1 MKATYTCK
9 QINKFEAH
17 AGKIAILTGERKLS
31 IFEDLPLG
39 LFKKTS
45 WTMALSSQEHRA
57 YCKAIKDVLESG
69 LDQPC
74 NLGDKTET
82 RKQRLLFLASVLQ
95 NMSAGTKG
103 AGLSG
108 GVAQENLWK
117 EMLADMKIGFTN
129 QPPENT
135 ETAEADYYFKGYP
148 LSHKTIGY
156 NAKNPALA
164 LAWSK
169 NPPEGLQRNEFTT
182 SMVILNFKPQSQRAK
197 DDNWRD
203 ARQGVHIIPLP
214 DLKEIVVNFSS
225 NNKTDSLITTKYVGE
240 LIAFSQS
247 NNYSVYFD
255 FDNTVGEGLIL
266 SYWRSGTKGA
276 VPRE

>member
-1 MKATYTCK
+1 
-9 QINKFEAH
+9 
-17 AGKIAILTGERKLS
+17 
-31 IFEDLPLG
+31 
-39 LFKKTS
+39 
-45 WTMALSSQEHRA
+45 MALTPQEHRA
-57 YCKAIKDVLESG
+57 HCRVIKDVLQAG

-74 NLGDKTET
+74 TLGDQTET

-108 GVAQENLWK
+108 GVAQENLWR
-117 EMLADMKIGFTN
+117 EMLADMKVGFTD
-129 QPPENT
+129 QAPAGS

-156 NAKNPALA
+156 KAKNPALA

-169 NPPEGLQRNEFTT
+169 NPPGGLQRTEFTT
-182 SMVILNFKPQSQRAK
+182 SMVLLNYKPQTQRAK
-197 DDNWRD
+197 DTNWRD
-203 ARQGVHIIPLP
+203 ARQGAHIIPLP
-214 DLKEIVVNFSS
+214 DLREIVVEFDD
-225 NNKTDSLITTKYVGE
+225 NNKTDSLITSEYVGK

-247 NNYSVYFD
+247 NNLSVYFD

-266 SYWRSGTKGA
+266 SYWRGGTKGA
-276 VPRE
+276 VRKE

>member
-1 MKATYTCK
+1 MSY
-9 QINKFEAH
+9 
-17 AGKIAILTGERKLS
+17 
-31 IFEDLPLG
+31 
-39 LFKKTS
+39 
-45 WTMALSSQEHRA
+45 MALSPQEHRA
-57 YCKAIKDVLESG
+57 RCKAIKEVLQTG

-74 NLGDKTET
+74 SLGDTTEI

-108 GVAQENLWK
+108 GVVQENLWR
-117 EMLADMKIGFTN
+117 EMLADMKVGFTDRA
-129 QPPENT
+129 PEFS

-156 NAKNPALA
+156 KAKTPALA

-169 NPPEGLQRNEFTT
+169 NPPGGLQRTEFTT
-182 SMVILNFKPQSQRAK
+182 SMVILNFKPQSQRGK
-197 DDNWRD
+197 DTNWLH
-203 ARQGVHIIPLP
+203 ARQGAHIIPLP
-214 DLKEIVVNFSS
+214 DLKEIVVSFGD
-225 NNKTDSLITTKYVGE
+225 NNKTDSLITTADVGR
-240 LIAFSQS
+240 LISFSQA

-266 SYWRSGTKGA
+266 SYWRNGTKGA
-276 VPRE
+276 MKKI

>member
-1 MKATYTCK
+1 
-9 QINKFEAH
+9 
-17 AGKIAILTGERKLS
+17 
-31 IFEDLPLG
+31 
-39 LFKKTS
+39 
-45 WTMALSSQEHRA
+45 MALSPQEHRA
-57 YCKAIKDVLESG
+57 RCKAIKEVLQTG

-74 NLGDKTET
+74 SLGDTTEI

-108 GVAQENLWK
+108 GVVQENLWR
-117 EMLADMKIGFTN
+117 EMLADMKVGFTDRA
-129 QPPENT
+129 PEFS

-156 NAKNPALA
+156 KAKTPALA

-169 NPPEGLQRNEFTT
+169 NPPGGLQRTEFTT
-182 SMVILNFKPQSQRAK
+182 SMVILNFKPQSQRGK
-197 DDNWRD
+197 DTNWLH
-203 ARQGVHIIPLP
+203 ARQGAHIIPLP
-214 DLKEIVVNFSS
+214 DLKEIVVSFGD
-225 NNKTDSLITTKYVGE
+225 NNKTDSLITTADVGR
-240 LIAFSQS
+240 LISFSQA

-266 SYWRSGTKGA
+266 SYWRNGTKGA
-276 VPRE
+276 MKKI

>member
-1 MKATYTCK
+1 
-9 QINKFEAH
+9 
-17 AGKIAILTGERKLS
+17 
-31 IFEDLPLG
+31 
-39 LFKKTS
+39 
-45 WTMALSSQEHRA
+45 MALSPQEHRA
-57 YCKAIKDVLESG
+57 HCRVIKDVLQAG

-74 NLGDKTET
+74 TLGDQTET

-108 GVAQENLWK
+108 GVAQENLWR
-117 EMLADMKIGFTN
+117 EMLADMKVGFTD
-129 QPPENT
+129 QAPAGS

-156 NAKNPALA
+156 KAKNPALA

-169 NPPEGLQRNEFTT
+169 NPPGGLQRTEFTT
-182 SMVILNFKPQSQRAK
+182 SMVLLNYKPQTQRAK
-197 DDNWRD
+197 DTNWRD
-203 ARQGVHIIPLP
+203 ARQGAHIIPLP
-214 DLKEIVVNFSS
+214 DLREIVVEFDD
-225 NNKTDSLITTKYVGE
+225 NNKTDSLITSEYVGK

-247 NNYSVYFD
+247 NNLSVYFD

-266 SYWRSGTKGA
+266 SYWRGGTKGA
-276 VPRE
+276 VRKE

>member
-1 MKATYTCK
+1 
-9 QINKFEAH
+9 
-17 AGKIAILTGERKLS
+17 
-31 IFEDLPLG
+31 
-39 LFKKTS
+39 
-45 WTMALSSQEHRA
+45 MALSPQEHRA
-57 YCKAIKDVLESG
+57 HCKAIKEVLQAG

-74 NLGDKTET
+74 SLGDTTEI

-108 GVAQENLWK
+108 GVVQENLWR
-117 EMLADMKIGFTN
+117 EMLADMKVGFTDRA
-129 QPPENT
+129 PEFS

-156 NAKNPALA
+156 KAKTPALA

-169 NPPEGLQRNEFTT
+169 NPPGGLQRTEFTT
-182 SMVILNFKPQSQRAK
+182 SMVILNFKPQSQRGK
-197 DDNWRD
+197 DENWLH
-203 ARQGVHIIPLP
+203 ARQGAHIIPLP
-214 DLKEIVVNFSS
+214 DLKEIVVSFGD
-225 NNKTDSLITTKYVGE
+225 NNKTDSLITTADVGR
-240 LIAFSQS
+240 LIAFSQA

-266 SYWRSGTKGA
+266 SYWRNGTKGA
-276 VPRE
+276 MKKI

>member
-1 MKATYTCK
+1 
-9 QINKFEAH
+9 
-17 AGKIAILTGERKLS
+17 
-31 IFEDLPLG
+31 
-39 LFKKTS
+39 
-45 WTMALSSQEHRA
+45 MALSPQEHRA
-57 YCKAIKDVLESG
+57 RCKAIKEVLQTG

-74 NLGDKTET
+74 SLGDTTEI

-108 GVAQENLWK
+108 GVVQENLWR
-117 EMLADMKIGFTN
+117 EMLADMKVGFTDRAR
-129 QPPENT
+129 EFS

-156 NAKNPALA
+156 KAKTPALA

-169 NPPEGLQRNEFTT
+169 NPPGGLQRTEFTT
-182 SMVILNFKPQSQRAK
+182 SMVILNFKPQSQRGK
-197 DDNWRD
+197 DTNWLH
-203 ARQGVHIIPLP
+203 ARQGAHIIPLP
-214 DLKEIVVNFSS
+214 DLKEIVVSFGD
-225 NNKTDSLITTKYVGE
+225 NNKTDSLITTADVGR
-240 LIAFSQS
+240 LISFSQA

-266 SYWRSGTKGA
+266 SYWRNGTKGA
-276 VPRE
+276 MKKI